1 VCDGG
6 GGRGGMSSCDPAIEL
21 LYLAELVKGL
31 VVLNISKTITAWRQL
46 FDIRGPLVHELILE
60 FFSTFRFREDVLD
73 LDTLGALQIIADL
86 VFAGRSQAPE
96 KVTVTDL
103 FYLRGMGVGSVNVPY
118 LLAWYLRLFSSG
130 RKHGAMI
137 SGGQFVACLAEHF
150 GLITEEILQG
160 LTMIVRELPVN
171 DMAEIVKLLREA
183 LMHRDI
189 RWDEDEED
197 ASGCATTTRSG
208 FSTWT
213 VTSLARLMDRV
224 GVPYTRY
231 SKSPVEYQRRTR
243 QKTDEPSTSTALQ

>member
-1 VCDGG
+1 
-6 GGRGGMSSCDPAIEL
+6 ML
-21 LYLAELVKGL
+21 
-31 VVLNISKTITAWRQL
+31 
-46 FDIRGPLVHELILE
+46 
-60 FFSTFRFREDVLD
+60 RFAHR
-73 LDTLGALQIIADL
+73 IIADL

-171 DMAEIVKLLREA
+171 DMAEIGGMRMRRMPQAVPPPLDQGKRIAYLEEEVHGMREA
-183 LMHRDI
+183 LQGQREVMDSMARDFS
-189 RWDEDEED
+189 R
-197 ASGCATTTRSG
+197 

-213 VTSLARLMDRV
+213 VTSLARLMDRA

-243 QKTDEPSTSTALQ
+243 QRTDEPNTSTALQ